1 MPDPSPLIYTRSY
14 SVQTYDIEIRR
25 RMTVA
30 ALVKLMQEAAMQ
42 NVIEIKVS
50 VWDLEPLHIS
60 WVLFRKSLKIKRLP
74 IINEEITVVT
84 YPAGFEK
91 FFTYRDYKIFDKKQ
105 ELIAWSSST
114 WLLLDTI
121 KRQMARIPDFIL
133 AFGADMP
140 APEDCLPRPET
151 KLPKFEKA
159 LYSKPFRVGWHDLDF
174 NGHLNNVYYI
184 QWMLEALPDEILQS
198 GTLKAFDI
206 FYKVEA
212 HWKEVLSSEVQYLG
226 ENKYIHRL
234 VRAADGK
241 EVAQAMSYFA

>member
-1 MPDPSPLIYTRSY
+1 MPESSPLTYTY
-14 SVQTYDIEIRR
+14 NYAVQTYDIETRR

-42 NVIEIKVS
+42 NVIEMKVS
-50 VWDLEPLHIS
+50 AWDLEPQHIS
-60 WVLFRKSLKIKRLP
+60 WVLFRKNLRINRLP
-74 IINEEITVVT
+74 MIGEKLTVMT

-91 FFTYRDYKIFDKKQ
+91 FFTYRDYKVFDEKD

-133 AFGADMP
+133 TFGAYMP
-140 APEDCLPRPET
+140 APEKCLPRPAT

-159 LYSKPFRVGWHDLDF
+159 LQSKPFRVDWHDLDF

-184 QWMLEALPDEILQS
+184 QWMLEALPDEVLQH
-198 GTLKAFDI
+198 GTLKSFDI
-206 FYKVEA
+206 LYRIEA
-212 HWKEVLSSEVQYLG
+212 HWKDGLMSELQQLDEKKFV
-226 ENKYIHRL
+226 HRL
-234 VRAADGK
+234 TRIRDGK
-241 EVAQAMSYFA
+241 EVAQGMSQFV